1 MSQKAELPE
10 QSDSMILSALPPQ
23 ERQALLTKG
32 RSKTYKKDEVIFS
45 RGDDG
50 SWVLLIE
57 DGLIEISVMSLNG
70 RKSVLNHMEK
80 GEILGEIALF
90 DREGRSA
97 DAVALSEVKGTIV
110 SRQSIFESLKNNND
124 ACFSIIETLC
134 SRVRN
139 ASEMFETQSLTSANT
154 RLARCLMRV
163 AHKWGEQQAD
173 GSIHVEQHFS
183 QSDLGELAGIARENV
198 NRHLQHWVQEGLLLF
213 DKGDITLLDTE
224 KLEEIAEIF

>member
-1 MSQKAELPE
+1 MNQNAESSE
-10 QSDSMILSALPPQ
+10 QSGSMILSALQPE
-23 ERQALLTKG
+23 ERKALLAKG
-32 RSKTYKKDEVIFS
+32 RPKTYQKDEVIFS

-57 DGLIEISVMSLNG
+57 EGLVEISVMSLNG

-90 DREGRSA
+90 DRDGRSA

-110 SRQSIFESLKNNND
+110 SRQSIFKSLESNNN
-124 ACFSIIETLC
+124 AFFSIIETLC

-139 ASEMFETQSLTSANT
+139 ASEMFETQSLTSAST

-163 AHKWGEQQAD
+163 AQKWGKPQED

-213 DKGDITLLDTE
+213 DKGDITLLDVK
-224 KLEEIAEIF
+224 KLEEIAELF

>member
-1 MSQKAELPE
+1 MNENTVSPGK
-10 QSDSMILSALPPQ
+10 SDSLILSALGSE
-23 ERQALLTKG
+23 ERLGLLAKG
-32 RSKTYKKDEVIFS
+32 RSKTYQKDEVIFS

-50 SWVLLIE
+50 GWVLLIE
-57 DGLIEISVMSLNG
+57 EGLVEISVMSLNG
-70 RKSVLNHMEK
+70 RKSVLNHMET

-110 SRQSIFESLKNNND
+110 SRQSIFAALENNNK

-139 ASEMFETQSLTSANT
+139 ASEMFETQSLTSAST

-163 AHKWGEQQAD
+163 AHKWGEERAD
-173 GSIHVEQHFS
+173 GSIHIGQHFS

-198 NRHLQHWVQEGLLLF
+198 NRHLQQWAQEGLLTF
-213 DKGDITLLDTE
+213 EKGDITLLDAE
-224 KLEEIAEIF
+224 KLEEIAELF

>member
-1 MSQKAELPE
+1 MSNIVRITQD
-10 QSDSMILSALPPQ
+10 SDSLVLAALSPKDQ
-23 ERQALLTKG
+23 RSLLTKG
-32 RSKTYKKDEVIFS
+32 HLRSYRKGEVIFS

-50 SWVLLIE
+50 GWILLIE
-57 DGLIEISVMSLNG
+57 EGLVEISVISLNG

-97 DAVALSEVKGTIV
+97 DATALSAVKGTVINRHSV
-110 SRQSIFESLKNNND
+110 FDVLKGND
-124 ACFSIIETLC
+124 GAYFSIIETLC

-139 ASEMFETQSLTSANT
+139 ASEMFETQSLTSANA

-163 AHKWGEQQAD
+163 AKKWGETRAD
-173 GSIHVEQHFS
+173 GSIHIEQHFS

-198 NRHLQHWVQEGLLLF
+198 NRHLQSWIQEQLIEF
-213 DKGDITLLDTE
+213 DRGDITLLKPALLT
-224 KLEEIAEIF
+224 EIAELY